1 MIKHT
6 NNVILIRNAYSYD
19 FGGGEKFPVS
29 LATELKR
36 DGYSPLIIS
45 RSEKLL
51 NYAKQENIPYING
64 WWWSKQDWGGKSII
78 LFPLYCLWEL
88 FVAIWYMYIILRYK
102 ASVVHPQSRDDFISA
117 TIASKLLGK
126 RVIWTDHADLK
137 YVYTNLNIWYKNPAG
152 KLVYFFSRYAHAVTL
167 VSESEKRLITQSIGR
182 DLPKNYTV
190 IHNGIPLNPIIP
202 IKKPLNEDFV
212 IFAATSRLVATKG
225 IGELIS
231 AFASAQKSIN
241 NIKLRLYGEGP
252 EEINF
257 REIAKGNKRIEFC
270 GFPNDT
276 LSRIAVCDVFVHP
289 SYHEGFSLS
298 LIEAAKLSLPII
310 ACNVGGNPE
319 IIENNVN
326 GLLVAPKDGEALS
339 QAMVKLAKDKNLRRK
354 FGDAAHE
361 RFLKEFVLEKIVKE
375 RFVPLY
381 EASNNTK
388 TGKG

>member
-6 NNVILIRNAYSYD
+6 NNVILIRNAYGYD

-29 LATELKR
+29 LATELR
-36 DGYSPLIIS
+36 SDGYSPLIIS

-51 NYAKQENIPYING
+51 NCAKQENIRHING
-64 WWWSKQDWGGKSII
+64 WWWSKQDWGGNSII
-78 LFPLYCLWEL
+78 LFPIYCLWEL

-117 TIASKLLGK
+117 TIASRLLGK

-137 YVYTNLNIWYKNPAG
+137 YVYTNLKIWHKNPVG

-167 VSESEKRLITQSIGR
+167 VSESEKKLITKSIGR

-190 IHNGIPLNPIIP
+190 IHNGISINQITPHKELLKDNY
-202 IKKPLNEDFV
+202 V
-212 IFAATSRLVATKG
+212 IFAATSRLVTSKG
-225 IGELIS
+225 IGELIT
-231 AFASAQKSIN
+231 AFASAQKSIS

-252 EEINF
+252 EENKF
-257 REIAKGNKRIEFC
+257 REMAKGNKQIEFC
-270 GFPNDT
+270 GFPKDT

-310 ACNVGGNPE
+310 ACKVGGNPE
-319 IIENNVN
+319 IIKNNVN
-326 GLLVAPKDGEALS
+326 GLLIAPKDSEALS
-339 QAMVKLAKDKNLRRK
+339 QAMIRLAKDKNLRRK

-361 RFLKEFVLEKIVKE
+361 RFLQEFVLEKIVKE
-375 RFVPLY
+375 RFIPLY
-381 EASNNTK
+381 ETSKITK
-388 TGKG
+388 IGKG